1 MGRKLMKGHWRDDGV
16 AFDWVLSRKNAG
28 GSGTV
33 KDNEVREVAE
43 VVDASSPRTGERQDQ
58 LEDEEF
64 IPLETQTPH
73 LSFLEPSEMSG
84 PAQNT
89 ATGPVASGVSSPQ
102 PSSVPQMRQPSQES
116 QSEEK
121 VASSSAIAPPPA
133 PAKYSK
139 AETKWGPP
147 IIGKPPA
154 RGPINRIYK
163 YDIPVP
169 KSMKVGGRFAP
180 EFQAWKL
187 RHRDEACC
195 FDARG
200 CPTREAF
207 LNHNSA
213 AACDHLSMKIVPI
226 DMSNPD
232 SWPVSMFP
240 DQVSVPIPASITSGK
255 EFDAW
260 STMICDRISE
270 PDWRGRPT
278 RWMRPLHI
286 PSSTGQFKIKLRAK
300 TKEEIENY
308 NGPAI
313 FPSQASPLELG
324 PKPADKVDNSLS
336 SSFAD
341 APASFATP
349 KGGASAKLNQS
360 LSEQQKKRIS
370 NMLEAEAAEVA
381 KKKRRTSESY
391 FEREWD
397 RGKRPGSP
405 VFKEERS
412 SKMQKKDTG
421 LDKSREREKEKEQE
435 REREKGRAIEAERE
449 RQRGRALESNGER
462 GQSSPHYSSRSV
474 YICIKSRLITFFRI
488 QDCCI
493 KQNPRRGWCPI

>member
-16 AFDWVLSRKNAG
+16 AFDWVLSRNNTGA
-28 GSGTV
+28 SGTV
-33 KDNEVREVAE
+33 KDNEVREIAD
-43 VVDASSPRTGERQDQ
+43 VVDAPSPRTGEQQDQ
-58 LEDEEF
+58 LEEEEF
-64 IPLETQTPH
+64 IPVETQTPP
-73 LSFLEPSEMSG
+73 LNFLGPNGILG

-89 ATGPVASGVSSPQ
+89 ATGPVASGVLSPQ
-102 PSSVPQMRQPSQES
+102 PSFVPQMQQPSQES
-116 QSEEK
+116 QSGEK
-121 VASSSAIAPPPA
+121 VASLSAIAPLPA
-133 PAKYSK
+133 PAKYFK

-154 RGPINRIYK
+154 RGRINRIYK

-169 KSMKVGGRFAP
+169 KSMRVGGCFAP

-200 CPTREAF
+200 CPTREVF
-207 LNHNSA
+207 LNHNSV

-232 SWPVSMFP
+232 SWPMSMFP
-240 DQVSVPIPASITSGK
+240 DQVSVPIPASITPGE

-278 RWMRPLHI
+278 RWVRPLHI

-300 TKEEIENY
+300 TREEIESY

-324 PKPADKVDNSLS
+324 PKAADKVDNSPS
-336 SSFAD
+336 SSSAI
-341 APASFATP
+341 P
-349 KGGASAKLNQS
+349 KAGASAKLNQS
-360 LSEQQKKRIS
+360 LSEHQKKRIS
-370 NMLEAEAAEVA
+370 NMLEEEAAEVA

-391 FEREWD
+391 FEREWN
-397 RGKRPGSP
+397 REKRPGSP
-405 VFKEERS
+405 AFKEERS

-421 LDKSREREKEKEQE
+421 LDKSRQREKEKEQE
-435 REREKGRAIEAERE
+435 REREKERAIEAERE
-449 RQRGRALESNGER
+449 KQRGRALESNGER

-474 YICIKSRLITFFRI
+474 YICIKNRLIIFFRF

-493 KQNPRRGWCPI
+493 KQNPRRGWRPI

>member
-1 MGRKLMKGHWRDDGV
+1 MGRKLVKGHWRDDGV

-58 LEDEEF
+58 LEEERF
-64 IPLETQTPH
+64 IPLETQTTP
-73 LSFLEPSEMSG
+73 LSFLEPSDISG

-89 ATGPVASGVSSPQ
+89 VTGPVGSGVSSPQ
-102 PSSVPQMRQPSQES
+102 PSSAPQMQQPSQES
-116 QSEEK
+116 QSGEK
-121 VASSSAIAPPPA
+121 IASSSAIAPPPT

-154 RGPINRIYK
+154 RGRINRIYK

-169 KSMKVGGRFAP
+169 KSMKVGDRFAP

-195 FDARG
+195 FDTRG

-213 AACDHLSMKIVPI
+213 ATCDHLSMKIVPI

-240 DQVSVPIPASITSGK
+240 DQVSVPIPASITPGE

-260 STMICDRISE
+260 SAIICDRISE

-278 RWMRPLHI
+278 RWVRPLHI
-286 PSSTGQFKIKLRAK
+286 PSSTGQFKIKLRTK
-300 TKEEIENY
+300 TREEIESY

-313 FPSQASPLELG
+313 FPSQASPLELS
-324 PKPADKVDNSLS
+324 PKAADKVDNPLARALRLPRRERRES
-336 SSFAD
+336 SIRAFRSSRRREYQICWRRRRLRSQRRREGRQNHTLRGSGIVRRGLD
-341 APASFATP
+341 RQRSRR
-349 KGGASAKLNQS
+349 KGQV
-360 LSEQQKKRIS
+360 RC
-370 NMLEAEAAEVA
+370 
-381 KKKRRTSESY
+381 KRRIQVWTRAE
-391 FEREWD
+391 D
-397 RGKRPGSP
+397 GKRKRSK
-405 VFKEERS
+405 KESERRE
-412 SKMQKKDTG
+412 G
-421 LDKSREREKEKEQE
+421 L
-435 REREKGRAIEAERE
+435 
-449 RQRGRALESNGER
+449 
-462 GQSSPHYSSRSV
+462 
-474 YICIKSRLITFFRI
+474 
-488 QDCCI
+488 
-493 KQNPRRGWCPI
+493 

>member
-1 MGRKLMKGHWRDDGV
+1 MGRKLVKGHWRDDGV

-58 LEDEEF
+58 LEEERF
-64 IPLETQTPH
+64 IPLETQTTP
-73 LSFLEPSEMSG
+73 LSFLEPSDISG

-89 ATGPVASGVSSPQ
+89 VTGPVGSGVSSPQ
-102 PSSVPQMRQPSQES
+102 PSSAPQMQQPSQES
-116 QSEEK
+116 QSGEK
-121 VASSSAIAPPPA
+121 IASSSAIAPPPT

-154 RGPINRIYK
+154 RGRINRIYK

-169 KSMKVGGRFAP
+169 KSMKVGDRFAP

-195 FDARG
+195 FDTRG

-213 AACDHLSMKIVPI
+213 ATCDHLSMKIVPI

-240 DQVSVPIPASITSGK
+240 DQVSVPIPASITPGE

-260 STMICDRISE
+260 SAIICDRISE

-278 RWMRPLHI
+278 RWVRPLHI
-286 PSSTGQFKIKLRAK
+286 PSSTGQFKIKLRTK
-300 TKEEIENY
+300 TREEIESY

-313 FPSQASPLELG
+313 FPSQASPLELS
-324 PKPADKVDNSLS
+324 PKAADKVDNPLS
-336 SSFAD
+336 SSFA
-341 APASFATP
+341 TP
-349 KGGASAKLNQS
+349 KAGASGKLNQS

-381 KKKRRTSESY
+381 KKKRRTPESY

-397 RGKRPGSP
+397 REKRPGSP
-405 VFKEERS
+405 AFKEERS

-421 LDKSREREKEKEQE
+421 LDKSRGREKEKEQE

-449 RQRGRALESNGER
+449 WQRGRALESNGER

-474 YICIKSRLITFFRI
+474 YICIKSRLIIFFRI

-493 KQNPRRGWCPI
+493 KQNLRRGWRPI